1 MKTTPA
7 VEPSALRELRPD
19 AQSGW
24 PTSREEDWAVAN
36 ITLLASLNRLHL
48 SHDAAT
54 RAAAPHRP
62 PRARLVAPPH
72 CLPRAV
78 SRPATA
84 SGSRSASPASRRS

>member
-36 ITLLASLNRLHL
+36 ITLLAFAESI
-48 SHDAAT
+48 T
-54 RAAAPHRP
+54 PFP
-62 PRARLVAPPH
+62 
-72 CLPRAV
+72 
-78 SRPATA
+78 
-84 SGSRSASPASRRS
+84 